1 MRTPEPS
8 QTDWAR
14 VDKMAVEDMDFSENP
29 PLDKDFW
36 AEAIRLPDGTA
47 TGLACRH
54 DIHSQPDDTSRVI
67 LDSNTV
73 R

>member
-8 QTDWAR
+8 QTDWVK

-36 AEAIRLPDGTA
+36 AEAICLYDGLLRVLT
-47 TGLACRH
+47 CRQ
-54 DIHSQPDDTSRVI
+54 DIHSQPDGTSR
-67 LDSNTV
+67 
-73 R
+73 